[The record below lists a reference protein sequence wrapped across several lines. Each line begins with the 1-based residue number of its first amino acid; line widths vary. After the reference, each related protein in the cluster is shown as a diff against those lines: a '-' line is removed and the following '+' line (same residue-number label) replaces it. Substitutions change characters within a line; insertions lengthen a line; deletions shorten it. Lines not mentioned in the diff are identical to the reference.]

1 MQQAISAFGLL
12 VMIAIAWLLSSH
24 RKHVPWRIVAG
35 GLALQFLLAIL
46 ALRTQG
52 GRWFFESI
60 NSLVSHLVGFVREG
74 SLFVFRMHGLPPDQ
88 QSMAES
94 LVGSFAFGVLPTIIF
109 FSSLMAILYHLGWM
123 QWVVRQL
130 AWGMQKTLRTSG
142 PETLSAAANIF
153 VGHTEAPLVIKP
165 YIERM
170 TRSELHAMMT
180 AGFATVTGSM
190 LAAYAGFGIDAGHLL
205 TACIISAPAA
215 LLISKVMEPELHPE
229 QTEQSL
235 KLDLPRTS
243 PNLIGAAADGA
254 SEGLKLALNV
264 GAMLIAFLAL
274 IAMAD
279 WMLGQFGKALG
290 AVTTDGKP
298 LWSLPTALGY
308 VFAPIAWVMGIAAED
323 CLAAGKL
330 LGIKMVANEFIAY
343 QQLGEQIQ
351 QQMVSER
358 TRTIMTYALAGFSN
372 FGAIGIQVGGIGA
385 LAPGRKDD
393 IARLGLRAMIA
404 GTLACNMTACVAGM
418 LSD

>member
-1 MQQAISAFGLL
+1 
-12 VMIAIAWLLSSH
+12 
-24 RKHVPWRIVAG
+24 
-35 GLALQFLLAIL
+35 
-46 ALRTQG
+46 
-52 GRWFFESI
+52 
-60 NSLVSHLVGFVREG
+60 
-74 SLFVFRMHGLPPDQ
+74 MHGLPPEH
-88 QSMAES
+88 QSLAES

-130 AWGMQKTLRTSG
+130 AWGMQRTLRTSG

-153 VGHTEAPLVIKP
+153 VGHTEAPLVVKP

-180 AGFATVTGSM
+180 AGFATVTGSL

-235 KLDLPRTS
+235 RLELPRTS

-279 WMLGQFGKALG
+279 WLLGQLGMLLG
-290 AVTTDGKP
+290 AVSTEGKP
-298 LWSLPTALGY
+298 LWSLPAALGY
-308 VFAPIAWVMGIAAED
+308 LFAPIAWVMGIAADD
-323 CLAAGKL
+323 CLPAGKL

-404 GTLACNMTACVAGM
+404 GTLACNMTACIAGM
-418 LSD
+418 LSP